1 MRENIKYMLKNWI
14 AWDKKSL
21 LYFLFVCR
29 HWCSS
34 PLLPPIYPRR

>member
-21 LYFLFVCR
+21 LNGFHSFDEHLI
-29 HWCSS
+29 H
-34 PLLPPIYPRR
+34 LM